1 MQQSLKVIN
10 DMFQAVR
17 GEQNCKDAIVFSF
30 VTSTVKGNK

>member
-30 VTSTVKGNK
+30 SV